1 MHAASLKTAE
11 KQPLFAVLCPKGVRR
26 NLRPQ
31 SGDPMNPMQIKVLL
45 FGASGMLGTAVLR
58 ECLADPRIARV
69 VTVGRTASALHSAKL
84 EEIIHPDLSN
94 YNSIES
100 SLGDFDACFFCL
112 GVSSAGLSEEEYS
125 RVTYGYTLAAANT
138 LVRLDPRMTFIYV
151 SGAGTDS
158 SAAGRVM
165 WARVKGRTENA
176 LLALPFA
183 AAYMLRPGIIQPLH
197 GIKSKTRSYR
207 VFYAISAFLLPVLR
221 AAFPNHVLS
230 TTQIGTA
237 MLNLAKHGYDK
248 RILETRDIRAVA
260 AM

>member
-1 MHAASLKTAE
+1 MNLK
-11 KQPLFAVLCPKGVRR
+11 RI
-26 NLRPQ
+26 N
-31 SGDPMNPMQIKVLL
+31 VLL
-45 FGASGMLGTAVLR
+45 FGASGMVGTGVLR
-58 ECLADPRIARV
+58 ECLADPQVVRV
-69 VTVGRTASALHSAKL
+69 VTIGRTASALHSAKL
-84 EEIIHPDLSN
+84 EQIIHADLSN
-94 YNSIES
+94 YDSIEG
-100 SLGDFDACFFCL
+100 SLDLDACFFCL
-112 GVSSAGLSEEEYS
+112 GVSSAGLSEEDYS

>member
-1 MHAASLKTAE
+1 
-11 KQPLFAVLCPKGVRR
+11 
-26 NLRPQ
+26 
-31 SGDPMNPMQIKVLL
+31 MNPMQIKVLL

-58 ECLADPRIARV
+58 ECLADPKVARV
-69 VTVGRTASALHSAKL
+69 VSVGRSASALHSVNL
-84 EEIIHPDLSN
+84 EQIVHADLSN
-94 YNSIES
+94 YDSIES
-100 SLGDFDACFFCL
+100 SLSDFDACFFCL
-112 GVSSAGLSEEEYS
+112 GVSSAGLSEEDYS

-138 LVRLDPRMTFIYV
+138 LARLNPRMTFIYV

-207 VFYAISAFLLPVLR
+207 VFYAISAFLLPALR

-237 MLNLAKHGYDK
+237 MLNLAKHGYAK
-248 RILETRDIRAVA
+248 RILEARDIRAVA
-260 AM
+260 MM